1 MHSGTTSD
9 QFLRENLEWLG
20 QASNWSKFSATAA
33 LGVINKGYFE
43 NAMLILGP
51 YLPSEGG
58 QDSVVSG
65 AEYSEGGALYALGL
79 INAGCGSGK
88 GVEGT
93 LRQTLRA
100 AQSEVVQHGAALG
113 LGVAVMGGKNA
124 EAYDDLKQTLFTDSA
139 VAGEAAGFAMGL
151 IMLGS
156 ADAGCAE
163 EMLTYARETQHEKII
178 RGLAVGIAFI
188 YYGKQEQANDM
199 AKLLLGEKVGARAY
213 RFIELLT
220 LVLGSLA
227 SIWWRLYS
235 CSGLRRDIK
244 QQRREAAVTH
254 RRIGHLG

>member
-1 MHSGTTSD
+1 
-9 QFLRENLEWLG
+9 
-20 QASNWSKFSATAA
+20 
-33 LGVINKGYFE
+33 
-43 NAMLILGP
+43 MLILGP

-58 QDSVVSG
+58 QDSVVPG

-93 LRQTLRA
+93 LRQMLRA

-156 ADAGCAE
+156 ADAGCAD

-178 RGLAVGIAFI
+178 RGLAVGIGFI

-199 AKLLLGEKVGARAY
+199 AKLLLGEKVGASENG
-213 RFIELLT
+213 FVQFLT
-220 LVLGSLA
+220 LVSGSLA
-227 SIWWRLYS
+227 SIWGRLHS
-235 CSGLRRDIK
+235 RSGLRRDVE
-244 QQRREAAVTH
+244 QQRREATATH
-254 RRIGHLG
+254 RCVGYIRRRPTRRCHFPCLPSL